1 MDTPLE
7 KLASAA
13 LKLTASERAAFAQ
26 LLLDSLDTDT
36 DTDTGVDAAWQEEVT
51 LRAAQ
56 ADCGE
61 RPLLPLADAL
71 LQARAALK

>member
-26 LLLDSLDTDT
+26 LLLESLDADESL
-36 DTDTGVDAAWQEEVT
+36 DAAWLEEVE
-51 LRAAQ
+51 RREAQ
-56 ADCGE
+56 ADSGE

-71 LQARAALK
+71 IQARATLK

>member
-26 LLLDSLDTDT
+26 LLLDSLDTD
-36 DTDTGVDAAWQEEVT
+36 VSADAAWQEEVT

-56 ADCGE
+56 ADSGE

>member
-26 LLLDSLDTDT
+26 LLLESLDADESL
-36 DTDTGVDAAWQEEVT
+36 DAAWLDEVE
-51 LRAAQ
+51 RREAQ
-56 ADCGE
+56 TDSGE

-71 LQARAALK
+71 IQARAALK

>member
-26 LLLDSLDTDT
+26 LLLESLDADESL
-36 DTDTGVDAAWQEEVT
+36 DAAWLDEVE
-51 LRAAQ
+51 RREAQ
-56 ADCGE
+56 ADSGE

-71 LQARAALK
+71 IQARAALK